1 MLTSHSVLER
11 HLAAFNRHD
20 TAGLMATLA
29 EDVTWRT
36 GRDTIHGRAAV
47 AELFDDWL
55 WALNPSL
62 TLLGSVAESSMVAA
76 QLVERLTLDGELRQF
91 VIAGFFEVDQGV
103 IRVATI
109 FREGSADLI

>member
-62 TLLGSVAESSMVAA
+62 TLLGSVAESSIKVV
-76 QLVERLTLDGELRQF
+76 QSLRDW
-91 VIAGFFEVDQGV
+91 FFCDCFCSSVRFSAVD
-103 IRVATI
+103 
-109 FREGSADLI
+109 